1 VTARRS
7 VLSGFLSA
15 AAMVPSLFWLAPAW
29 MGRQALSFRDQGDF
43 FFPLKLYTIDR
54 LRRGEIPLWNPLS
67 GNGEP
72 WLANLQSGVFY
83 PPSFLFL
90 LPGVALAAALYLLL
104 HFGIGAWGMWRFL
117 REEAVSEAGS
127 LFGAAVFCAGGY
139 AASLSAYWNHFGS
152 AAYLPGILALSREG
166 LRTRGRRAA
175 LALLIGLQAM
185 AGSPEISAATVVSA
199 AFFSLL
205 PRKSSEDQ
213 WARPS
218 RKRTAARAVLA
229 ILLGLAL
236 ASWAL
241 VPMTELLL
249 HSERQAPLSAADRE
263 VGTAGTPALASALG
277 ISTGGH
283 AATGYLA
290 SLYIG
295 PLALFAA
302 AAAYSERQRRTLVWM
317 LTLMGLAGVLI
328 AAAGPPGAWIRALPP
343 FDRIRYPSK
352 ALVLPSFAISV
363 LAGLGAD
370 SLRFLRGGTQRRWA
384 WAAGGVAAFTLFVF
398 SPLPPAVRWVGATGL
413 AMLILLGLTRA
424 RSPAAG
430 AGLQL
435 AAALALVISMALA
448 GHALYFFVPEAEIR
462 RAPEGLAPLSR
473 LAGRVLTPPMLELAR
488 WAVAP
493 GDFGTETLR
502 RQRQALL
509 GYTNLLQG
517 IPTVRTAAAL
527 PTRGA
532 RALTDAID
540 ASGDPVRAA
549 GPASARVLWTPFR
562 PSRLPSQKIGDFFR
576 APIAPYRPRL
586 SFVRAYRVEPD
597 RERAWRRVSAGEI
610 DLTREVFLDREPVT
624 RIASDAG
631 KPLLIARLAED
642 QPEKV
647 VADITSNGPGLLVL
661 TDLAFPGWTA
671 QADGR
676 PAELRV
682 ADGFFRAVPLT
693 AGSHRVTFRYR
704 PLSVLIGAAI
714 SVLSAL
720 ALAAVLLLARP
731 ANARSLL

>member
-1 VTARRS
+1 
-7 VLSGFLSA
+7 LG
-15 AAMVPSLFWLAPAW
+15 
-29 MGRQALSFRDQGDF
+29 
-43 FFPLKLYTIDR
+43 
-54 LRRGEIPLWNPLS
+54 
-67 GNGEP
+67 
-72 WLANLQSGVFY
+72 
-83 PPSFLFL
+83 
-90 LPGVALAAALYLLL
+90 
-104 HFGIGAWGMWRFL
+104 
-117 REEAVSEAGS
+117 
-127 LFGAAVFCAGGY
+127 
-139 AASLSAYWNHFGS
+139 
-152 AAYLPGILALSREG
+152 
-166 LRTRGRRAA
+166 AA
-175 LALLIGLQAM
+175 LA
-185 AGSPEISAATVVSA
+185 
-199 AFFSLL
+199 F
-205 PRKSSEDQ
+205 
-213 WARPS
+213 
-218 RKRTAARAVLA
+218 
-229 ILLGLAL
+229 
-236 ASWAL
+236 
-241 VPMTELLL
+241 
-249 HSERQAPLSAADRE
+249 
-263 VGTAGTPALASALG
+263 
-277 ISTGGH
+277 
-283 AATGYLA
+283 
-290 SLYIG
+290 
-295 PLALFAA
+295 
-302 AAAYSERQRRTLVWM
+302 
-317 LTLMGLAGVLI
+317 
-328 AAAGPPGAWIRALPP
+328 
-343 FDRIRYPSK
+343 
-352 ALVLPSFAISV
+352 
-363 LAGLGAD
+363 
-370 SLRFLRGGTQRRWA
+370 
-384 WAAGGVAAFTLFVF
+384 
-398 SPLPPAVRWVGATGL
+398 
-413 AMLILLGLTRA
+413 
-424 RSPAAG
+424 
-430 AGLQL
+430 
-435 AAALALVISMALA
+435 VISMALA

-502 RQRQALL
+502 RQREALL

-597 RERAWRRVSAGEI
+597 PERAWRRVSAGEI

-704 PLSVLIGAAI
+704 PRSVLVGAAI
-714 SVLSAL
+714 SLLSAL
-720 ALAAVLLLARP
+720 TLAAALLFARP

>member
-1 VTARRS
+1 
-7 VLSGFLSA
+7 
-15 AAMVPSLFWLAPAW
+15 MV
-29 MGRQALSFRDQGDF
+29 
-43 FFPLKLYTIDR
+43 
-54 LRRGEIPLWNPLS
+54 
-67 GNGEP
+67 
-72 WLANLQSGVFY
+72 
-83 PPSFLFL
+83 
-90 LPGVALAAALYLLL
+90 
-104 HFGIGAWGMWRFL
+104 
-117 REEAVSEAGS
+117 
-127 LFGAAVFCAGGY
+127 
-139 AASLSAYWNHFGS
+139 
-152 AAYLPGILALSREG
+152 
-166 LRTRGRRAA
+166 
-175 LALLIGLQAM
+175 
-185 AGSPEISAATVVSA
+185 
-199 AFFSLL
+199 
-205 PRKSSEDQ
+205 
-213 WARPS
+213 
-218 RKRTAARAVLA
+218 
-229 ILLGLAL
+229 
-236 ASWAL
+236 
-241 VPMTELLL
+241 
-249 HSERQAPLSAADRE
+249 
-263 VGTAGTPALASALG
+263 
-277 ISTGGH
+277 
-283 AATGYLA
+283 
-290 SLYIG
+290 
-295 PLALFAA
+295 
-302 AAAYSERQRRTLVWM
+302 
-317 LTLMGLAGVLI
+317 TLMGLAGVLI

-370 SLRFLRGGTQRRWA
+370 SLRFLQGGTRRRWA

-398 SPLPPAVRWVGATGL
+398 SPLPPTVRWVGATGL
-413 AMLILLGLTRA
+413 AMLILLGLTSA

-462 RAPEGLAPLSR
+462 RAPEELAPLSH
-473 LAGRVLTPPMLELAR
+473 LAGRVLTPPMLALAR

-502 RQRQALL
+502 RQREALL

-527 PTRGA
+527 PTSGA

-540 ASGDPVRAA
+540 SSGDPVRAA

-597 RERAWRRVSAGEI
+597 PERAWRRVSAGEI

-631 KPLLIARLAED
+631 KPLLVARLAED

-720 ALAAVLLLARP
+720 TVAAVLLFARP